1 MAQKKKRN
9 KNVEVTASAT
19 LKGVRVSARKTR
31 LLVEMIKN
39 LHVDSALNTLRFS
52 NKKRGDILEKLLL
65 SAIANARENHN
76 ADADDLWVV
85 GGWVNEGTTLM
96 RFKPR
101 ARGSAFPI
109 RKKSSHITLQVGV
122 R

>member
-1 MAQKKKRN
+1 MAN
-9 KNVEVTASAT
+9 KNKTAEVVASAS

-39 LHVDSALNTLRFS
+39 LHVDSALNALRFS
-52 NKKRGDILEKLLL
+52 NQKRAAILEKLLL
-65 SAIANARENHN
+65 SAIANARENHD

-85 GGWVNEGTTLM
+85 GGWVNEGPTLM
-96 RFKPR
+96 RYKPR

-109 RKKSSHITLQVGV
+109 RKRSSHITLQVGV